1 MDQFAKK
8 LTIQLDIADLHEEK
22 INWFK
27 DVFRTHRGDHK
38 LNFVVYEMKEQ
49 VKLHM
54 PSKKQKVKISQELL
68 HTLEDEQVMYKL
80 N

>member
-1 MDQFAKK
+1 
-8 LTIQLDIADLHEEK
+8 
-22 INWFK
+22 
-27 DVFRTHRGDHK
+27 
-38 LNFVVYEMKEQ
+38 MKEQ